1 MLRRFSDRALEI
13 IVLSEYMGDDNY
25 MKKIVRFADISKFT
39 RDGNYQVDMDIRRV
53 PEWIENEQK
62 EMGLQLNPNF
72 QRGHVWTEEQQIA
85 WLEFFL
91 RGGKSG
97 NVVYFNCPSWHHKVK
112 DGEYDEYVCV
122 DGLQRITSIQ
132 RFINN
137 EIKVFGSY
145 FREFEDPRG
154 ANEFTLKVNVNDL
167 KTEKEVLQWYVDM
180 NVGGTPHTDE
190 EIEKVKKMI
199 QELD

>member
-1 MLRRFSDRALEI
+1 MID
-13 IVLSEYMGDDNY
+13 LSEYMGDDNY

-72 QRGHVWTEEQQIA
+72 QRGHVWTEEQQVT

-97 NVVYFNCPSWHHKVK
+97 
-112 DGEYDEYVCV
+112 
-122 DGLQRITSIQ
+122 
-132 RFINN
+132 
-137 EIKVFGSY
+137 
-145 FREFEDPRG
+145 
-154 ANEFTLKVNVNDL
+154 
-167 KTEKEVLQWYVDM
+167 M
-180 NVGGTPHTDE
+180 
-190 EIEKVKKMI
+190 
-199 QELD
+199 